1 MNSKKKLLKNFS
13 LYAITDLKSDDP
25 KIVKKVDAALRGG
38 ADVVQLRSKTLL
50 DGPFLRLAQK
60 LSPVVHRHKKLF
72 FINDRVHLMLVT
84 DADGIHLGQDDLPLS
99 YARQIL
105 GFKKFIGRSTH
116 SLAQAVKAE
125 REGHDYIGVGPVFET
140 PTKPDYNPVGLKLV
154 EQVSKRIRIPFVAI
168 GGIDASNVEQ
178 VIRAGAKR
186 VAVVRAVFA
195 AKDVK
200 NASQILTEK
209 LRR

>member
-1 MNSKKKLLKNFS
+1 MSSKKKLLKNFS
-13 LYAITDLKSDDP
+13 LYAITDLKSEDP
-25 KIVKKVDAALRGG
+25 SIVKKVDAALRGG
-38 ADVVQLRSKTLL
+38 ADIVQLRSKTLL
-50 DGPFLRLAQK
+50 DGTFLRLAQK
-60 LSPVVHRHKKLF
+60 LAPVVHHHKKLF

-84 DADGIHLGQDDLPLS
+84 DADGIHLGQDDLPLE

-105 GFKKFIGRSTH
+105 GSKKFIGRSTH

-168 GGIDASNVEQ
+168 GGIDVSNVDQ
-178 VIRAGAKR
+178 VIQAGAKR
-186 VAVVRAVFA
+186 VAVVRAIFA

-200 NASQILTEK
+200 NASKILTEK